1 MGMVILHNSHIE
13 TTQPKKVYQMFTVYM
28 NKKGVMVKQVQGEY
42 YAVFTHNGSK
52 HICDRSSLDDAIKI
66 ADSL

>member
-1 MGMVILHNSHIE
+1 
-13 TTQPKKVYQMFTVYM
+13 MFTVYM
-28 NKKGVMVKQVQGEY
+28 NKKGVMVKQIYGEY

-52 HICDRSSLDDAIKI
+52 HVCDKSNLEDAIKT